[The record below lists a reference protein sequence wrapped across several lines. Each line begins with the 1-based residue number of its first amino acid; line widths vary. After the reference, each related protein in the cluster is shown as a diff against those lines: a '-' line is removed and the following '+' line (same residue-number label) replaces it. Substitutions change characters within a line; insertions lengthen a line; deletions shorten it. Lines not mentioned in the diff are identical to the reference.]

1 MANKKKARTIVRD
14 KWERKKYLQECES
27 DRIMDVIKIRLHVW
41 QVSCNYKRDKT
52 DIKCPLCKKSE
63 DTIEH
68 VLKYEK
74 AKQFTLSKEKSK
86 VEWEEITEI
95 YRKNKKKRE
104 VTVIKVHDQYKI
116 IKDSGKKNKI
126 RKTKEKE
133 KSRKVSRKGRQKIE
147 RQKIQK
153 RRTGG

>member
-27 DRIMDVIKIRLHVW
+27 DTIMDVIKIRLHVW

-74 AKQFTLSKEKSK
+74 AK
-86 VEWEEITEI
+86 
-95 YRKNKKKRE
+95 
-104 VTVIKVHDQYKI
+104 
-116 IKDSGKKNKI
+116 
-126 RKTKEKE
+126 
-133 KSRKVSRKGRQKIE
+133 
-147 RQKIQK
+147 
-153 RRTGG
+153 